1 MNWPELLGAIFAS
14 SAAAAL
20 LTGLFNRRKV
30 AAEAR
35 ALDGQ
40 ALNQAAQGYA
50 ALIEALTSQQN
61 ETTRQVAELLTR
73 LTTAEDEIRSL
84 RDENTT
90 LRAEIARLHGLLLRS
105 GVDPYTGKRVTGE
118 LRL

>member
-1 MNWPELLGAIFAS
+1 VQIWEVLVAVIASGVITAIVS
-14 SAAAAL
+14 
-20 LTGLFNRRKV
+20 GWFNRRKT

-50 ALIEALTSQQN
+50 ALIEALTAQQN

-73 LTTAEDEIRSL
+73 IATAEDEIRDL
-84 RDENTT
+84 RDENAA
-90 LRAEIARLHGLLLRS
+90 LRAEISRLQGLLMQS
-105 GVDPYTGKRVTGE
+105 GVDPHTGKRVTGE

>member
-1 MNWPELLGAIFAS
+1 VQIWEVLVAVIASGVITAIVS
-14 SAAAAL
+14 
-20 LTGLFNRRKV
+20 GWFNRRKT

-84 RDENTT
+84 RDENEM
-90 LRAEIARLHGLLLRS
+90 LRAEVSRLQELLVRS
-105 GVDPYTGKRVTGE
+105 GTDPHTGRRITGE
-118 LRL
+118 LQL

>member
-1 MNWPELLGAIFAS
+1 MQIWELLVAVLASGAATAIAS
-14 SAAAAL
+14 GWL
-20 LTGLFNRRKV
+20 NRRKT

-50 ALIEALTSQQN
+50 ALIEALAAQQN
-61 ETTRQVAELLTR
+61 ETTRRIAELLTR
-73 LTTAEDEIRSL
+73 ITVAEDEIRSL
-84 RDENTT
+84 RDENTA
-90 LRAEIARLHGLLLRS
+90 LRDEIARLQGLLLRS
-105 GVDPYTGKRVTGE
+105 GIDPYSGKRVTGE

>member
-1 MNWPELLGAIFAS
+1 MQIWEVLVAVMASGAATAIAS
-14 SAAAAL
+14 
-20 LTGLFNRRKV
+20 GWFNRRKT

-40 ALNQAAQGYA
+40 ALNQAALGYA
-50 ALIEALTSQQN
+50 SLIEALTSQQN
-61 ETTRQVAELLTR
+61 ETTRRVAELLTR

-90 LRAEIARLHGLLLRS
+90 LRAEIARLQGLLLRS